1 MMPPVEVQTDFDLH
15 GIVGIRLL
23 DARPAEIAMIARQ
36 LGPIQRP
43 LSGEPD
49 ITIRFVDA
57 LAPASRM
64 TLLGIDDAGF
74 TGDAFFVLRGKH
86 KSQIKVQIPFADVG
100 QRRCDIVAERG
111 LPAVPQ
117 LLAIINLVATAK
129 GVLPL
134 HASAFEYNGTGAL
147 VTGWAKGG
155 KSETLLAFTAN
166 GARYV
171 GDEWIY
177 LSADG
182 QRMYG
187 IPEPMRLWKWHLDE
201 MPQYQAAVPRG
212 DRFKL
217 RALELLTRMMD
228 GVGESRIGHGS
239 APLKL
244 LRRVSPVL
252 KRQLNVQIPPKR
264 LFGDAAGSINGVPQK
279 FFFVASHAA
288 PDIVMQ
294 RSEAVQIARRM
305 VFSLQEERADF
316 MAYYRKFRF
325 AFPEARNE
333 LIETLEDREREM
345 LIAALAQLDAWE
357 VYHPY
362 PVSIPLLYDA
372 MRPAFQPG

>member
-1 MMPPVEVQTDFDLH
+1 MTPPVDVQTDFDLH

-23 DARPAEIAMIARQ
+23 DARPAEIAMITRQ
-36 LGPIQRP
+36 LGSIQRP
-43 LSGEPD
+43 LSSEPD

-57 LAPASRM
+57 LTTASRM

-74 TGDAFFVLRGKH
+74 TDDAFFVLRGKH
-86 KSQIKVQIPFADVG
+86 KSQIKVQIPFADIG

-111 LPAVPQ
+111 LPAVPL
-117 LLAIINLVATAK
+117 LLAIVNLTAIAQ

-147 VTGWAKGG
+147 VTGWSKGG

-201 MPQYQAAVPRG
+201 MPQYQAAVPRS
-212 DRFKL
+212 DRLKL
-217 RALELLTRMMD
+217 RALELLTRTVD
-228 GVGESRIGHGS
+228 RVGESRIGHGS

-252 KRQLNVQIPPKR
+252 KRQLNVQVPPKR
-264 LFGDAAGSINGVPQK
+264 LFGDAAGSISGVPQK

-288 PDIVMQ
+288 PDIAMQ

-305 VFSLQEERADF
+305 VFSLEEERADF

-333 LIETLEDREREM
+333 LIETLEDRQREM
-345 LIAALAQLDAWE
+345 LMAALAHIETWE

-372 MRPAFQPG
+372 MLPAFQPS